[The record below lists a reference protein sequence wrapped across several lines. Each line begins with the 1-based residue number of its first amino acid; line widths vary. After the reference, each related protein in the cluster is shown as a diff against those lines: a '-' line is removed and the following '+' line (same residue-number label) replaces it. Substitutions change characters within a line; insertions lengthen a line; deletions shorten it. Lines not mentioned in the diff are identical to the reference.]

1 MGDPQGALTHV
12 LNALNKEEGVCMIVE
27 PNAQNKLEDNIN
39 PISKTF
45 YAASTLICVP
55 NSLAFNGPALG
66 AQAGEEKIK
75 EVVKK
80 SGFSHFKR
88 AIDTPI
94 NIVYEIKP

>member
-1 MGDPQGALTHV
+1 
-12 LNALNKEEGVCMIVE
+12 MIVE
-27 PNAQNKLEDNIN
+27 PYAQNKLEDNIN

-66 AQAGEEKIK
+66 AQAGEERIRDIA
-75 EVVKK
+75 KK
-80 SGFSHFKR
+80 SGFSQFKR